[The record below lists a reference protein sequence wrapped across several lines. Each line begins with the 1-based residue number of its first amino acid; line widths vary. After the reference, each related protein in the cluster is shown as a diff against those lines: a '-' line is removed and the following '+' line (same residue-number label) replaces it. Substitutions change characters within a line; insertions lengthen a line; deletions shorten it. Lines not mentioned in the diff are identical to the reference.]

1 MIKRFCDRCNQEIID
16 KPVSFGE
23 AVKSAVINCLGY
35 EEPRYIIYTNYDNN
49 PRLNNKLELC
59 QNCNEDLINWI
70 FKGKKEAA
78 DNDSK

>member
-35 EEPRYIIYTNYDNN
+35 EEPSYIIYEICNN
-49 PRLNNKLELC
+49 QRYEAKLELC
-59 QNCNEDLINWI
+59 QNCKEDLIDWI
-70 FKGKKEAA
+70 HKGKKEAA